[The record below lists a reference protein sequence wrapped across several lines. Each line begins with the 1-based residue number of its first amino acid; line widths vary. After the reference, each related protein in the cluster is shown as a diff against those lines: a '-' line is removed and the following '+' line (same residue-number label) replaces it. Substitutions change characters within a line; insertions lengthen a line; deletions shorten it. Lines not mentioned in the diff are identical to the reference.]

1 MVFHSEPRQRRGV
14 SWELINSRAG
24 THGESVE
31 QKSTA
36 RMAGNARFPP
46 LAEMV
51 TAQPCQGMAEKVSW
65 YTTEEGLGMWNRN
78 ARAAD
83 AGVCCEHCDDEI
95 IARALSRQSDDSGK
109 RDRHPL
115 LETS

>member
-1 MVFHSEPRQRRGV
+1 
-14 SWELINSRAG
+14 
-24 THGESVE
+24 
-31 QKSTA
+31 
-36 RMAGNARFPP
+36 
-46 LAEMV
+46 
-51 TAQPCQGMAEKVSW
+51 
-65 YTTEEGLGMWNRN
+65 MWNRN